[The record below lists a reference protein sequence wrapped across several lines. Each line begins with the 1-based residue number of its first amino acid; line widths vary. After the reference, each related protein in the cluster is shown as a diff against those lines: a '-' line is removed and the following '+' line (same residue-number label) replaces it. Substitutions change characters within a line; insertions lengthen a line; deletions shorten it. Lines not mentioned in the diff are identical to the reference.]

1 MIVKDKEKTSQ
12 PIDTSLH
19 YKMYKDGKHWVT
31 AGITTLMFSGLILGT
46 QTTAH
51 ADTAAASTSGDGQA
65 QATTGGNAVTQTT
78 ASTASASSTN
88 TDVASQPAAN
98 TVSATAAAASTA
110 TQSQSAGTITQPV
123 AVNHSQ
129 LDQAVAA
136 AKQAGLNPQQ
146 QPTTSSTVAPSEV
159 DSAKA
164 NIESDYASQAAKLQ
178 EATDQQQTINKYNGS
193 KGDSSAL
200 DAAVKEAQNTPGLTV
215 KQDQTKTT
223 SLKANDK
230 SGIANWES
238 NTAADYSSQ
247 VDAINKAIDAQ
258 KQNNTEY
265 DQAMAKWKEANLNNN
280 PNGLTT
286 ADVQQ
291 QLTLAAEPDAKVDI
305 KILDSRASLTT
316 SDRVFG
322 GTTWTRVNLST
333 SIPGNIA
340 QATYTNLK
348 NSYYVDKNGQKH
360 LIAKIVKTF
369 SNTDYVASKSD
380 VNIPLLDI
388 ATNPSMGV
396 WYDGTSGVT
405 ETDTFYD
412 ANGNI
417 INLSDNT
424 AYIAVTSLNSIYES
438 AKNGYTNGQFAISGL
453 PLHIESATPVSN
465 GKAYTLAGSSVTV
478 HSNGALYADKTNN
491 VTYQG
496 GPNTDQTTWKSST
509 EDWESS
515 AQYFGSGIIAVHGD
529 SFSIRFET
537 NFGDNDVNY
546 NSGIWYTL
554 DTIIPQT
561 PTPTRKTTSV
571 DYHYNVV
578 NITPGV
584 PDKDNVSY
592 QYHDL
597 NVATTPEKNW
607 TQGSQVVNGKTEIN
621 DDVVSATVKMTTP
634 AASQVEGGMKTL
646 AVTDNYSKFA
656 NNVTYQGAQV
666 YENDQLATSLY
677 NVTNNAADA
686 TVTATRKDASTTPA
700 GTVSLVVDFKINSD
714 VPSGTKFENSG
725 SGTINNSTVP
735 TNDAEIVTY
744 EQSAEKHWIEG
755 TQTVDGKTYI
765 NDDVVTTKVDMSLP
779 DPSTL
784 AHSLTN
790 VTVDDDYSDFQDKVT
805 PQSYRV
811 EENGK
816 DVTSEY
822 NVTYSNGHL
831 TAVRKTPST
840 APAGKVSLIA
850 TWLINANVASGTKL
864 TNRGSGRINNHTVPT
879 NTPDI
884 KTYTQTADKHW
895 VEGSQTVDDK
905 TYVDGDEVHAR
916 VEMSLP
922 DPATLAK
929 PLTDVTLV
937 DNYSDYADKVDYKSA
952 QVLENG
958 KDVTSQYTITNVGGK
973 ITAMRKAPGTAPAGT
988 VQLLVNFKVKTG
1000 VASGTELNNY
1010 GSGRI
1015 NNNTVA
1021 TNNAKVV
1028 TYQQT
1033 TDKHWVDGTQIVD
1046 GKTYVDGDTINGQVS
1061 MSLPDPATLAKKLTK
1076 VAVTD
1081 DYSNFKD
1088 KVDYQE
1094 AHVYENGVDVTSQ
1107 YNIVNNAGT
1116 GTVTATRK
1124 DAASAPKGTVVLTA
1138 TWKVHDDVASG
1149 TKLINGGSGTIN
1161 ESTVKTPDRTIETW
1175 KQNKPVKHWVEG
1187 SQEVDGK
1194 VALDNDVISA
1204 QVTSD
1209 LPNPSDLAHKLSNV
1223 QVIDDYSQFKDHV
1236 KTSSIRVLEN
1246 GVDVTSQY
1254 TIEDNAGTG
1263 IITASRKDPS
1273 TTPAGKVQ
1281 MNVSFQINAD
1291 TPSGTTFKNTP
1302 VSVINKSRV
1311 TGQEVTLTTYKQ
1323 TTDKHWTEG
1332 SQVVD
1337 DKTYIA
1343 SDTINARIE
1352 MSLPDPSTLT
1362 KKLTKVQLVDDYTQ
1376 LAKYVS
1382 APSDIR
1388 VEENG
1393 KDVTSEYSIAT
1404 ANGHITATRKDPSTT
1419 PAGTVAL
1426 IAHFKV
1432 NADTPSGTK
1441 LVNAGSGTLNNETVP
1456 TNNPTVKTYTQT
1468 TDKHWTEGSQVVDGK
1483 VYIDASE
1490 THTDVTMSL
1499 PDPATLA
1506 KKLTKVA
1513 ITDDYSKFA
1522 QYVDY
1527 ESAQVLENGKDVS
1540 SEYTI
1545 SVADGKVTATRK
1557 DASTTPA
1564 GTVDLHVNFKL
1575 HSDVA
1580 SGTSLVN
1587 SGSGTINDETIATPD
1602 RTVKTYKQDTNKT
1615 WNVGDQT
1622 VNDKLVI
1629 NNDQVQSTISMTLP
1643 DQNTL
1648 AKKLTKVQLVDDYSG
1663 LSKYADVK
1671 TVEIRENGKDVSSEY
1686 DVQNDGSH
1694 ITATRKNAAGAPA
1707 GNVQMLV
1714 TWQVRADVPS
1724 GTQLENKGT
1733 GTLDDESVPT
1743 PSPKVVTYTPET
1755 DKHWVNGS
1763 QVVDGKTFIDGDQ
1776 VSGKVTMSLPDPAQ
1790 LAQPLSKVAIT
1801 DDFSNFAD
1809 KVDYKSA
1816 KVLENGKD
1824 VTSEYTISVAN
1835 GKVVATRKNAAAAP
1849 KGTLELDVDWTV
1861 HTDVPSNTELVNTGS
1876 GTIDNDTVPTPKR
1889 TIVTYKQDTDKH
1901 WVSGGQ
1907 NVDGKVAINDDNV
1920 TAQVNMTLPD
1930 KSKLGG
1936 SINKVQLTD
1945 DFSKFA
1951 KDVTVQA
1958 VHVYEN
1964 GIDVTSEYDISIDP
1978 NGKVVATR
1986 KDPSK
1991 VNTAGNGSS
2000 TTVTM
2005 KANMKAADSL
2015 DASSLVAKASGN
2027 VNGQTSTTKTS
2038 MLLLAPTTDIA
2049 VENGQVKSQV
2059 NMSLPSDTSE
2069 VKNFAITDDYSD
2081 FSKYADASEVHVYE
2095 NGTDATSKYA
2105 VTDNDGKVTATRKDM
2120 SDAEGGNVTMT
2131 VDYKLNHDIPNGT
2144 VLENHGSGT
2153 LNDETVPTNTPSIT
2167 TYTQT
2172 ADKHWVEGT
2181 QTVDGKVYI
2190 DGTLAHAQ
2198 VTTSLP
2204 DPATLT
2210 DKLTDVSITDDYSA
2224 FADKVDFQSAQV
2236 LENGKDVTSEYTI
2249 TKQGDKITATRK
2261 DPGSAPA
2268 GNAQLLLT
2276 FKIHSDVPS
2285 GTQLENVGS
2294 STINNHTVST
2304 NKATITTFK
2313 PDPKKDVVVSVDD
2326 NKSLNGA
2333 NIDLNSSFDY
2343 KLEGSTVPKNSTGIT
2358 EYGFHDDYDQEH
2370 DQYNGGYTVLLNSD
2384 VTLTDGTVLK
2394 KGTDVTKYTT
2404 QTIDQDNGIVDI
2416 EFDQDFL
2423 TKVDYAKSEFGAT
2436 AYLKMKR
2443 VKAGDVENKYV
2454 NSINNQAFNSNTVK
2468 THTDEPKPAT
2478 PKNETPVTPQAT
2490 TPETP
2495 LSPKTSQQPVFAAVQ
2510 PAALQTASQS
2520 QTPSQGQQQL
2530 PQTGNDRD
2538 EALALTGLASLLF
2551 GLGTLGMK
2559 KRRRHA

>member
-1 MIVKDKEKTSQ
+1 MPDCWLCSNLFI
-12 PIDTSLH
+12 
-19 YKMYKDGKHWVT
+19 
-31 AGITTLMFSGLILGT
+31 ATTL
-46 QTTAH
+46 
-51 ADTAAASTSGDGQA
+51 
-65 QATTGGNAVTQTT
+65 V
-78 ASTASASSTN
+78 
-88 TDVASQPAAN
+88 
-98 TVSATAAAASTA
+98 
-110 TQSQSAGTITQPV
+110 
-123 AVNHSQ
+123 
-129 LDQAVAA
+129 
-136 AKQAGLNPQQ
+136 
-146 QPTTSSTVAPSEV
+146 
-159 DSAKA
+159 
-164 NIESDYASQAAKLQ
+164 
-178 EATDQQQTINKYNGS
+178 
-193 KGDSSAL
+193 
-200 DAAVKEAQNTPGLTV
+200 
-215 KQDQTKTT
+215 
-223 SLKANDK
+223 
-230 SGIANWES
+230 
-238 NTAADYSSQ
+238 
-247 VDAINKAIDAQ
+247 AQ
-258 KQNNTEY
+258 KQEMSEY
-265 DQAMAKWKEANLNNN
+265 RKSIKENKD
-280 PNGLTT
+280 GLTT
-286 ADVQQ
+286 QEIQ
-291 QLTLAAEPDAKVDI
+291 NQLTLGKETEAKMDVQILQQPAVDPWNSEKGGTDGNYGYHLAYNSSVNGAFAKV
-305 KILDSRASLTT
+305 
-316 SDRVFG
+316 
-322 GTTWTRVNLST
+322 
-333 SIPGNIA
+333 
-340 QATYTNLK
+340 TYTNLK
-348 NSYYVDKNGQKH
+348 NSYYVDADGNKH
-360 LIAKIVKTF
+360 QIIKIVRTF
-369 SNTDYVASKSD
+369 SDLTRSTSTASINWTKERASYEGTTSD
-380 VNIPLLDI
+380 NAEKTILSINSIP
-388 ATNPSMGV
+388 TNGAMFFNA
-396 WYDGTSGVT
+396 SGVT
-405 ETDTFYD
+405 VSDLYYD
-412 ANGNI
+412 KDGNR
-417 INLSDNT
+417 LSVKDG
-424 AYIAVTSLNSIYES
+424 YIVMSSLNNNGKGDVES
-438 AKNGYTNGQFAISGL
+438 AKGLSGQ
-453 PLHIESATPVSN
+453 TP
-465 GKAYTLAGSSVTV
+465 KTFIGSSVYVQSDGSLQANGDNSYYLHDST
-478 HSNGALYADKTNN
+478 HSEYNNWDSANSDKFYWGAGLLKINN
-491 VTYQG
+491 DGANV
-496 GPNTDQTTWKSST
+496 
-509 EDWESS
+509 
-515 AQYFGSGIIAVHGD
+515 
-529 SFSIRFET
+529 IRFNVSNTLGNNPE
-537 NFGDNDVNY
+537 DAL
-546 NSGIWYTL
+546 NSYWF
-554 DTIIPQT
+554 TISTIL
-561 PTPTRKTTSV
+561 PTTANPTSSV
-571 DYHYNVV
+571 DYHYNVA
-578 NITPGV
+578 
-584 PDKDNVSY
+584 NVTYNETNPHPTY
-592 QYHDL
+592 QYHNL

-666 YENDQLATSLY
+666 YENDRLATSLY

-686 TVTATRKDASTTPA
+686 TVTATRKNAATTPA
-700 GTVSLVVDFKINSD
+700 GTVSLVVDFKVNSNI
-714 VPSGTKFENSG
+714 PSGTKFENSG
-725 SGTINNSTVP
+725 FGTINNSTVP

-744 EQSAEKHWIEG
+744 QQSAEKHWIEG

-805 PQSYRV
+805 PQSYHV

-879 NTPDI
+879 NTPNI
-884 KTYTQTADKHW
+884 KTYTQTTDKHW

-922 DPATLAK
+922 DPSQLAK

-958 KDVTSQYTITNVGGK
+958 KDVSNQYTITNVGGK
-973 ITAMRKAPGTAPAGT
+973 ITAMRKTPGTTPGGT

-1000 VASGTELNNY
+1000 VASGTKLNNY

-1021 TNNAKVV
+1021 TNNAQVV

-1061 MSLPDPATLAKKLTK
+1061 MSLPDPAKLAKKLTK

-1107 YNIVNNAGT
+1107 YNIVNNAGA

-1124 DAASAPKGTVVLTA
+1124 DAASAPKGTVVLAA

-1149 TKLINGGSGTIN
+1149 TKLVNGGSGTIN
-1161 ESTVKTPDRTIETW
+1161 ESTVKTPDRTIDTW

-1223 QVIDDYSQFKDHV
+1223 QVIDDYSQFKNHV

-1263 IITASRKDPS
+1263 IITATRKDPS
-1273 TTPAGKVQ
+1273 STPAGKVQ

-1302 VSVINKSRV
+1302 ISVINKSRV
-1311 TGQEVTLTTYKQ
+1311 TGQEVTLTTYQQ

-1343 SDTINARIE
+1343 SDIINARVE

-1382 APSDIR
+1382 DPSDIR
-1388 VEENG
+1388 VEENS
-1393 KDVTSEYSIAT
+1393 KDVTDQYTIAT

-1426 IAHFKV
+1426 IAHFKI

-1456 TNNPTVKTYTQT
+1456 TNNPIVNTYTPT

-1506 KKLTKVA
+1506 KKLTKVSV
-1513 ITDDYSKFA
+1513 TDDYSKFA

-1527 ESAQVLENGKDVS
+1527 ESAQVLENGKDVT

-1545 SVADGKVTATRK
+1545 SVANGKVVATRK

-1564 GTVDLHVNFKL
+1564 GTVDLHVNFKI

-1671 TVEIRENGKDVSSEY
+1671 TVEIRENGKDVSDQY

-1707 GNVQMLV
+1707 GTVQMLV

-1790 LAQPLSKVAIT
+1790 LAQPLSKVTIT
-1801 DDFSNFAD
+1801 DDYSDFAD

-1816 KVLENGKD
+1816 KVLENGTD

-1835 GKVVATRKNAAAAP
+1835 GKVTATRKNAAGAP
-1849 KGTLELDVDWTV
+1849 KGTLELDVNWTV

-1889 TIVTYKQDTDKH
+1889 TIVTYQQTTDKH

-1964 GIDVTSEYDISIDP
+1964 GIDVTSEYNISIDP

-2005 KANMKAADSL
+2005 KANMKASDSL
-2015 DASSLVAKASGN
+2015 DTSSLVAKASGN

-2049 VENGQVKSQV
+2049 VENGQIKSQV
-2059 NMSLPSDTSE
+2059 NMALPSDTSD

-2081 FSKYADASEVHVYE
+2081 FAKYADASEVHVYE

-2120 SDAEGGNVTMT
+2120 SDADGGNVTMT

-2172 ADKHWVEGT
+2172 AEKHWVEGT

-2236 LENGKDVTSEYTI
+2236 LENGKDVTDQYTI

-2276 FKIHSDVPS
+2276 FKIHSDVAS

-2313 PDPKKDVVVSVDD
+2313 PDPKKDVVVSVDN

-2343 KLEGSTVPKNSTGIT
+2343 KLEGSTVPKNSNGIT

-2423 TKVDYAKSEFGAT
+2423 TKVDFTNSEFGAT
-2436 AYLKMKR
+2436 AYLKMRR

-2468 THTDEPKPAT
+2468 THTDEPKSET
-2478 PKNETPVTPQAT
+2478 PKNETPTTPQAT

-2510 PAALQTASQS
+2510 PAALQAASQS
-2520 QTPSQGQQQL
+2520 QAPSQGQQQL
-2530 PQTGNDRD
+2530 PQTGNDKD